1 MALGMVPSGAHPA
14 ASSPRLPQ
22 GQGHAQHRPYAPS
35 AFRSP
40 PLISPVGFESV
51 PNVQPSR
58 PAPPP
63 PTGSSSRRDSGLPSS
78 PAQGYSSGSTSRTG
92 PTHTKSS
99 HNSPNPNRFSAGAAP
114 SSYHSPTMGMAPA
127 NSAPPPRPIRAGTMP
142 LTDHKP
148 SNGVAPGNEFRDPI
162 SPPIPSTRSPNMSA
176 TQSGFLPHPA
186 PPPLHH
192 QPFSAPTKP
201 YVTQTLEKTLEEVK
215 IGLGMGVPMN
225 VVEPKEKELPKE
237 PPAMGRNR
245 SGTGK
250 SLNNKKSVFGV
261 LTGSCSVRAKPRAY
275 LLQSCF
281 QPIPKRPSFL
291 RLMIRSISLM
301 LDLTTTRGNVSVSP
315 PAYTL
320 AYPKTQI
327 PACRRSGRKY
337 WTRTA
342 LRGLSRRKILTR
354 SVRMMVHS
362 SATHRS
368 PT

>member
-1 MALGMVPSGAHPA
+1 
-14 ASSPRLPQ
+14 
-22 GQGHAQHRPYAPS
+22 
-35 AFRSP
+35 
-40 PLISPVGFESV
+40 
-51 PNVQPSR
+51 
-58 PAPPP
+58 
-63 PTGSSSRRDSGLPSS
+63 
-78 PAQGYSSGSTSRTG
+78 
-92 PTHTKSS
+92 
-99 HNSPNPNRFSAGAAP
+99 
-114 SSYHSPTMGMAPA
+114 
-127 NSAPPPRPIRAGTMP
+127 MP

-201 YVTQTLEKTLEEVK
+201 YVTQTLEKTLEEVE

-275 LLQSCF
+275 LSYRAAFNQYQSARHF
-281 QPIPKRPSFL
+281 
-291 RLMIRSISLM
+291 
-301 LDLTTTRGNVSVSP
+301 
-315 PAYTL
+315 Y
-320 AYPKTQI
+320 
-327 PACRRSGRKY
+327 
-337 WTRTA
+337 A
-342 LRGLSRRKILTR
+342 L
-354 SVRMMVHS
+354 
-362 SATHRS
+362 
-368 PT
+368 